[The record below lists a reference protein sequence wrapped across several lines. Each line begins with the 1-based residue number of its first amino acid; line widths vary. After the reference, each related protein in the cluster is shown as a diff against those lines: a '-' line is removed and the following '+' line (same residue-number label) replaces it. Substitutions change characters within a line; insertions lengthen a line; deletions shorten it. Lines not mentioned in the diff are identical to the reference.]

1 MNKMTKTSDKVNEIL
16 SYLDELFPNPKCE
29 LNYNKDYELLIAICL
44 SAQTTDKRVNK
55 VTSVLFSKYNSLES
69 LANADIT
76 DIERIIRELGS
87 YRKKSIY
94 VKEIAIKLLKDNI
107 KVIPNDR
114 EYLESFPG
122 VGRKTVNVFL
132 GMIYNEPTI
141 AVDTHVERV
150 SKRLKLSKEN
160 ANVLEV
166 EHSLQKKIPKDK
178 WVRTH
183 HELVLFG
190 RYYCKAVKPLCENCK
205 LTNIC
210 KYKEK
215 TR

>member
-55 VTSVLFSKYNSLES
+55 VTSVLFSKYKSLRS

-76 DIERIIRELGS
+76 GIESIIRELGS

-150 SKRLKLSKEN
+150 SKRLKLAKDK

-166 EHSLQKKIPKDK
+166 EHSLQKKIP
-178 WVRTH
+178 R
-183 HELVLFG
+183 
-190 RYYCKAVKPLCENCK
+190 A
-205 LTNIC
+205 
-210 KYKEK
+210 
-215 TR
+215 

>member
-1 MNKMTKTSDKVNEIL
+1 MTKTSDKVNEIL

-190 RYYCKAVKPLCENCK
+190 RNYCKAVKPLCENCK

>member
-76 DIERIIRELGS
+76 DIESIIRELGS

-150 SKRLKLSKEN
+150 SKRLRLAKEN
-160 ANVLEV
+160 TNVLEV

-178 WVRTH
+178 WVRAH
-183 HELVLFG
+183 HQLVLFG
-190 RYYCKAVKPLCENCK
+190 RYYCKAVKPLCGNCK

>member
-1 MNKMTKTSDKVNEIL
+1 MNKMVKESIKINEIL

-55 VTSVLFSKYNSLES
+55 VTSILFNKYKTIEN
-69 LANADIT
+69 LANADIS
-76 DIERIIRELGS
+76 DIESIIRELGS

-94 VKEIAIKLLKDNI
+94 VKEIATKLLKDNI
-107 KVIPNDR
+107 LVIPNDR

-150 SKRLKLSKEN
+150 SKRLGLANKN

-166 EHSLQKKIPKDK
+166 EKSLQKKIPKEK
-178 WVRTH
+178 LVKTH

-190 RYYCKAVKPLCENCK
+190 RYYCKAVKPLCNNCK
-205 LTNIC
+205 LVSIC